1 MLKKVVIA
9 ALAVAVGV
17 AVLAFVSPKLFSL
30 MGYYCEQGQK
40 SVEDAIPPETE
51 LDRIKHEV
59 DGAKA
64 DEIKLFHNIAVA
76 ELSVKKLD
84 GQIAD
89 NQKDLKPL
97 EARVDDLAASL
108 EKDKNATKVSYNG
121 RNVKREDVVSTL
133 NAAVEERDAKRA
145 ELQANQ
151 DQRDQSQ
158 SLLDQLNKQK
168 DDFKATIAKLGA
180 RMKEVE
186 VKIQKVR
193 TAQSNVPALQAND
206 DRLSRAKDDL
216 EKLSDR
222 LDVDARTAEL
232 AGANAPKP
240 TTAAVPSEDDLLKR
254 AHSNG
259 GDQPVDPGKTTKAD

>member
-30 MGYYCEQGQK
+30 MGYYVDQGQK

-51 LDRIKHEV
+51 LERIKHEV

-76 ELSVKKLD
+76 ELSLKKLD

-97 EARVDDLAASL
+97 EARVDEVAASL
-108 EKDKNATKVSYNG
+108 EKDRTAVKVSYN
-121 RNVKREDVVSTL
+121 NHMAKREDVVSAL

-158 SLLDQLNKQK
+158 TLLDQLNKQK
-168 DDFKATIAKLGA
+168 DDFKATIAKLGS

-186 VKIQKVR
+186 VQIQKVR
-193 TAQSNVPALQAND
+193 TAQANVPALQAND
-206 DRLSRAKDDL
+206 DRLTRAKADL
-216 EKLSDR
+216 DKLADR

-240 TTAAVPSEDDLLKR
+240 TIQAQPSEDELLKR
-254 AHSNG
+254 AH
-259 GDQPVDPGKTTKAD
+259 GDQAVDPGKTVKAD